1 MPAAVSAAAG
11 CQRGHWHGAVAVGW
25 PSAVLCRVVVGLRA
39 GWCDVAPVLV
49 GRTEAAEAD

>member
-11 CQRGHWHGAVAVGW
+11 CQMGHWHGAVAVGW
-25 PSAVLCRVVVGLRA
+25 PSAVLCRVVGLRV

-49 GRTEAAEAD
+49 SRTEVVEVD